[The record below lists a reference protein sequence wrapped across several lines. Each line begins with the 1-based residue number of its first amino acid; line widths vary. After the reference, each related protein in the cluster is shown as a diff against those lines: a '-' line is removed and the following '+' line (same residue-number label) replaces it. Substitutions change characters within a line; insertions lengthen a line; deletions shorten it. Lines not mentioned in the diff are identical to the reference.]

1 MGCRWETGAT
11 ARRFRSSG
19 GGTRTAVWAGGP
31 VGPCWPGCQRRGV
44 TRGRR
49 VEGGAEVGSAL
60 RARLTACTPVLLAK
74 IVTSHDRPAARR
86 LTGRRPWRTRV
97 RRTGNVRRQ
106 LAVPRARCQSR
117 RPIGGEECTRVGV
130 PHGDTAARRCRPV
143 HRASRLAFVTASPR
157 SVSVSR
163 WTCLKTGRFPQDVC
177 KRRGSHTRFSHAR
190 GLDRSQK
197 ATDS

>member
-1 MGCRWETGAT
+1 M
-11 ARRFRSSG
+11 
-19 GGTRTAVWAGGP
+19 WAGGP

-143 HRASRLAFVTASPR
+143 HRVSTCICHGESQECVRVKVDLPEDRSISARRLQTERLSHSVFACARPR
-157 SVSVSR
+157 SQPKSN
-163 WTCLKTGRFPQDVC
+163 RFL
-177 KRRGSHTRFSHAR
+177 RRFSRHSA
-190 GLDRSQK
+190 GHHW
-197 ATDS
+197 T